1 MVGEWAHFD
10 KEHLCSRIEDLMRRS
25 RRLRRGSIGN
35 RTYPNEALA
44 VRAKVNFSYNRKAV
58 CAVSKRSE
66 INLVFDGAGRNSSCV
81 DGLHVRLFIALSSL
95 AQLPF

>member
-1 MVGEWAHFD
+1 MVGEWVHFD
-10 KEHLCSRIEDLMRRS
+10 KEHLCSRMEDLMRRS

-44 VRAKVNFSYNRKAV
+44 V
-58 CAVSKRSE
+58 SKRSE
-66 INLVFDGAGRNSSCV
+66 INLVFDGVGRNSSRV
-81 DGLHVRLFIALSSL
+81 DGLHVRHFIALSSL